1 MSRARSPDGLTLS
14 APTRGMIPTRVP
26 DVQPEQS
33 SDPYEV
39 LATVNG
45 IEIIREAYNSPN
57 TEWEESCDP
66 DGPHRGIPGEWS
78 PDLGVESPDSTDY
91 DLGADPTGRLTSA
104 EMDDYF
110 DSRDWSYTCYPDYPS
125 NRLDSPNDWDAGDNP
140 RSATRSDPEAELAAG
155 ITHLPHQQYGSFL
168 ETHSGPIGP
177 QSVAPSPP
185 RGTPS
190 IPTSTPSVPSRYFYG
205 SEERAARPPTPP
217 RSSGQ
222 LPARPYRGINS
233 TGDVQSAFHDTKA
246 PLTTMMRFSHVCNF

>member
-1 MSRARSPDGLTLS
+1 MSRARSSDGLTLS
-14 APTRGMIPTRVP
+14 APTRGVAPTRVP

-110 DSRDWSYTCYPDYPS
+110 DSRDWSYTCYPNYPP
-125 NRLDSPNDWDAGDNP
+125 NPLDPPNDRDAGDNP
-140 RSATRSDPEAELAAG
+140 RSTARSDPEAELAAG

-190 IPTSTPSVPSRYFYG
+190 TPTPTPSVPSRYFYG
-205 SEERAARPPTPP
+205 SEERAALPPTPP

-222 LPARPYRGINS
+222 LPACPYRGINS